1 MKARYTEK
9 MVVRLPRDV
18 RTLIEERAGAYHR
31 SMNSE
36 IVIRLEQSLKGLPE
50 REKEAELE
58 PPFHSKIERMFKNQ
72 LTVEEELLVLAIRR
86 LAEGK
91 RRALLELLS

>member
-9 MVVRLPRDV
+9 LVVRRPKEV
-18 RTLIEERAGAYHR
+18 RTLVEERADAYHR

-58 PPFHSKIERMFKNQ
+58 PPFHSKIERMFKSQ

-86 LAEGK
+86 LAETK
-91 RRALLELLS
+91 RKALLELLS